1 MSEGE
6 EMCNFQ
12 IDIGYESKYEE
23 HFRRPPACHT
33 QSPDFS
39 FCDHKETSGDSV
51 LIGQIQKSYS
61 KVVTLMTGV
70 LKISFNDNLYRE
82 NKSECKIII

>member
-39 FCDHKETSGDSV
+39 FPDPPFSSTKKNDRNDIIE
-51 LIGQIQKSYS
+51 I
-61 KVVTLMTGV
+61 V
-70 LKISFNDNLYRE
+70 LKVALNTIKPTNQIE
-82 NKSECKIII
+82 TNKPKSNQNN